1 MITQP
6 RPLPRDF
13 RVIILEDGGTTF
25 PRSYPRRG
33 AWSPSTPVS
42 YALKETAHYAA
53 QLTKKSGVRV
63 NSVVRVRLK

>member
-13 RVIILEDGGTTF
+13 RVIILEAGGTTF
-25 PRSYPRRG
+25 PRSHPRRG
-33 AWSPSTPVS
+33 TWSPPTPVC
-42 YALKETAHYAA
+42 YVLRETAHYAA
-53 QLTKKSGVRV
+53 HLTKNSGVRV